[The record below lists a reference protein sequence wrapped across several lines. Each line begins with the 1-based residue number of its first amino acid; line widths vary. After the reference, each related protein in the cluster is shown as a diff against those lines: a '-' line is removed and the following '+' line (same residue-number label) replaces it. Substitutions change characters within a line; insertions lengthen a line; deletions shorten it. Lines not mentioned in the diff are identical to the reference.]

1 VLYVSTFFLVRT
13 FTKSEGEFFFNA
25 LVFSGAITAII
36 GIVQFMFYPNLGNLS
51 YLEWDNHLYRLFSVF
66 LDPNFAAVIFSLVFL
81 YFLQRTITLWGRISI
96 YFFLFLFGAII
107 TALSVFLTFSRTGM
121 LSLVVGVVVL
131 LIIMKQ
137 TKALLVCVS
146 LFILSFFL
154 LADIGVE
161 GLNPLRTVST
171 RARIESA
178 SIATNIFLKNPV
190 LGVGFNAYRF
200 AQHKYGFRTS
210 NKWKTSHADAG
221 TDNSFLFVLATTGII
236 GFVSFI
242 ALIFTTINAVY
253 RQVQIKGAGIPEVTL
268 ASIATIFISSLL
280 LHTLFYPFVMIWFWG
295 MMGLTLRDEL

>member
-1 VLYVSTFFLVRT
+1 
-13 FTKSEGEFFFNA
+13 
-25 LVFSGAITAII
+25 
-36 GIVQFMFYPNLGNLS
+36 
-51 YLEWDNHLYRLFSVF
+51 
-66 LDPNFAAVIFSLVFL
+66 
-81 YFLQRTITLWGRISI
+81 
-96 YFFLFLFGAII
+96 
-107 TALSVFLTFSRTGM
+107 
-121 LSLVVGVVVL
+121 
-131 LIIMKQ
+131 MKQ